1 MKLSFRDLYTPSSA
15 LYTHLANVPGTCSV
29 LVVSVRPKF
38 AYEIKKE
45 RMLFLVLW
53 LRTTSGSETGWSICV
68 KQWIVLMNKKR
79 GKLENLHQCSADYG
93 NGNYKYRERV
103 PVNPVWRIGIFKLS

>member
-1 MKLSFRDLYTPSSA
+1 MKLWFRDLYTPSSA

-38 AYEIKKE
+38 ANEIKKE

-53 LRTTSGSETGWSICV
+53 LRSTSRSETGWSISV
-68 KQWIVLMNKKR
+68 KQWIVSMNKKR
-79 GKLENLHQCSADYG
+79 EGV
-93 NGNYKYRERV
+93 RES
-103 PVNPVWRIGIFKLS
+103 PSM

>member
-1 MKLSFRDLYTPSSA
+1 MKLWFRDLYTPSSA

-53 LRTTSGSETGWSICV
+53 LRTTSRSETGWSICV
-68 KQWIVLMNKKR
+68 KQWIVSMNKKE
-79 GKLENLHQCSADYG
+79 GELENLPQCNADYG
-93 NGNYKYRERV
+93 NGNYKYRQRV
-103 PVNPVWRIGIFKLS
+103 PVNLVW